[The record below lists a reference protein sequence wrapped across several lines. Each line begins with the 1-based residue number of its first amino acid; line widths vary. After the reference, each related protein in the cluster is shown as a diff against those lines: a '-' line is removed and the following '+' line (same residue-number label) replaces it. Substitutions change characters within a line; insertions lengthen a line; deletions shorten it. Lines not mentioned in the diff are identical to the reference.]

1 MRRHPLK
8 RLHRAFVAGAT
19 GLIAAIATV
28 AVGSVGAQGQENWQ
42 TLSLPGETERVRLSN
57 QDHTYQVSPDGGR
70 SWSRSMPQATRV
82 QLRSRSFDPL
92 QTSGLQSTAK
102 GDAYIVQF
110 TAAPLDSQRRDLRRL
125 GVRLGAYLPDF
136 AYVTRLDPA
145 SRDRVRALPYIRWV
159 GAYEP
164 SDKVAPEAAPGR
176 VRIALVHRDVVD
188 QGSIINKI
196 EALGGSVQAISASR
210 GLIEATLDGAQLQAI
225 ADDGNVLAIDRWS
238 APETDMNNARADGGA
253 NLIETARGYRG
264 QGVRGE
270 VMDGGLRTTHQEFA
284 ARPPVMH
291 TGNTTST
298 SHGTSTYGQIFAQGV
313 SATNRGLLPEG
324 QGIFAAYNQVSD
336 RHAHTAQLVNPSGNY
351 RAVFQS
357 NSWGDALTTSY
368 TTISAAMDD
377 IVFDHDILI
386 CQSQS
391 NTGNRNSRPQAWSK
405 NVVSVG
411 GQYHKNT
418 LSRTDDA
425 WQGGASIGPAADG
438 RLKPDLSNYYDQI
451 NTTSS
456 TSNTSYTTSF
466 GGTSGATPIT
476 CGNFGLLFQMW
487 ADGVFAGGPGLGRDV
502 FTSRPH
508 AATAK
513 ALMINQA
520 NQYTFSGTAHDLTR
534 VHQGWGTAS
543 VGNLYNQAQANG
555 WRLPILVNET
565 DLLTV
570 GQKKT
575 YTLTTDGTQPL
586 KATLVWTD
594 PAGSPSASK
603 AQVNNLT
610 LKVTA
615 PGGTVYWGNN
625 GLNAGNWSTSGGAA
639 NTVDTV
645 ENVFIQSP
653 AAGTWTIEVFADAI
667 NSDGHVETSA
677 TDVDYALVVTAKVGT
692 GTASPTPTTSSPSPS
707 PTPKKFTNDTDYP
720 INDNTTIESPIT
732 VTGVPG
738 NAPATLK
745 VDVNI
750 THTYKGDLVVT
761 LVAPDGSLYV
771 LHNRSGGS
779 ADNIIQVFT
788 VNASSEVANGTW
800 KLRVSDQANRDV
812 GTLNTWSLIF

>member
-1 MRRHPLK
+1 MNRRH
-8 RLHRAFVAGAT
+8 RTSVRAIVAGAT
-19 GLIAAIATV
+19 GLLTAIAIVTV
-28 AVGSVGAQGQENWQ
+28 VSTTTNATNAAAAQGERTLTIAGEQEQ
-42 TLSLPGETERVRLSN
+42 VRLAPTGTMQQIS
-57 QDHTYQVSPDGGR
+57 QDAGR
-70 SWSRSMPQATRV
+70 TWSRWLPTPTQI

-92 QTSGLQSTAK
+92 ATVQVQKASA
-102 GDAYIVQF
+102 AYIVQF
-110 TAAPLDSQRRDLRRL
+110 ATSPLDSQRRDLRKL
-125 GVRLGAYLPDF
+125 GVRLGAYLPDA
-136 AYVTRLDPA
+136 AYVVKMTPA
-145 SRDRVRALPYIRWV
+145 QAAETAQKPYIRWV

-164 SDKVAPEAAPGR
+164 ADKLAPELTPGR
-176 VRIALVHRDVVD
+176 VRIWLTEPDLVEQGAL
-188 QGSIINKI
+188 INRI
-196 EALGGSVQAISASR
+196 EQIGGTVELASASQAV
-210 GLIEATLDGAQLQAI
+210 IEATLDSVQLQAI
-225 ADDGNVLAIDRWS
+225 AAEGAVLAIDQWS
-238 APETDMNNARADGGA
+238 APETDMNNAREDGGA
-253 NLIETARGYRG
+253 NLIEAARGYRG

-270 VMDGGLRTTHQEFA
+270 VMDGGLRATHQEFRT
-284 ARPPVMH
+284 RPPLIH
-291 TGNTTST
+291 GSNTTDT

-313 SATNRGLLPEG
+313 VAIDRGMLPEA
-324 QGIFAAYNQVSD
+324 QGILATYTTVTD
-336 RHAHTAQLVNPSGNY
+336 RYAHTAQLVNPSLQY

-368 TTISAAMDD
+368 TTISADMDR

-391 NTGNRNSRPQAWSK
+391 NAGTRSSRPQAWAK

-411 GQYHKNT
+411 GQFHFNT
-418 LSRTDDA
+418 LSRTDDR
-425 WQGGASIGPAADG
+425 WQSGASIGPAADG

-456 TSNTSYTTSF
+456 TSDTSYTTNF

-487 ADGVFAGGPGLGRDV
+487 ADGVFAGAPGLGRDV
-502 FTSRPH
+502 FDSRPH

-520 NQYTFSGTAHDLTR
+520 NQYAFTGTAADLTR

-543 VGNLYNQAQANG
+543 VGNLYTQASANG

-565 DLLTV
+565 DLLTA
-570 GQKKT
+570 GTKKA

-594 PAGSPSASK
+594 PAGSPSAAK
-603 AQVNNLT
+603 AQVNDLT

-615 PGGTVYWGNN
+615 PNGTVFWGNN
-625 GLNAGNWSTSGGAA
+625 GLNAGNWSTSGGVA

-645 ENVFIQSP
+645 ENVFVQTP
-653 AAGTWTIEVFADAI
+653 MAGTWTIEVSADTVGA
-667 NSDGHVETSA
+667 DGHRETTA
-677 TDVDYALVVTAKVGT
+677 TDVDYALVVTGKVGT
-692 GTASPTPTTSSPSPS
+692 APTGSPSPAS
-707 PTPKKFTNDTDYP
+707 PSPAPRRFTNETDFP

-732 VTGVPG
+732 VSGVPG

-745 VDVNI
+745 VEVNI
-750 THTYKGDLVVT
+750 THTFIGDLVVT

-771 LHNRSGGS
+771 LHNRAGGS
-779 ADNIIQVFT
+779 ADNINTTYT

-800 KLRVSDQANRDV
+800 RLRVADQANADV
-812 GTLNTWSLIF
+812 GTLNVWSLVF

>member
-1 MRRHPLK
+1 MI
-8 RLHRAFVAGAT
+8 AGAT
-19 GLIAAIATV
+19 GLVAAIAAV
-28 AVGSVGAQGQENWQ
+28 AVQGVGAQGQDGLR
-42 TLSLPGETERVRLSN
+42 TLSLPGETERVRFN
-57 QDHTYQVSPDGGR
+57 DADGTFQISSDGR
-70 SWSRSMPQATRV
+70 AWSRAMPQATQV
-82 QLRSRSFDPL
+82 HLRNRTFDPL
-92 QTSGLQSTAK
+92 RTVGTEAVAN
-102 GDAYIVQF
+102 AYIVQF
-110 TAAPLDSQRRDLRRL
+110 AAAPLDSQRRELRRL
-125 GVRLGAYLPDF
+125 GVKLGAYLPDF
-136 AYVTRLDPA
+136 AYVARMSA
-145 SRDRVRALPYIRWV
+145 QSRDAVKALPFVRWV
-159 GAYEP
+159 GAYQA
-164 SDKVAPEAAPGR
+164 SDKIAPEAKPGR
-176 VRIALVHRDVVD
+176 VRISLVNRDLVD
-188 QGSIINKI
+188 QGSVINRI
-196 EALGGSVQAISASR
+196 ESLGGTVKLASASR
-210 GLIEATLDGAQLQAI
+210 ALIEAEVDGVQLAAI
-225 ADDGNVLAIDRWS
+225 AEHEAVLAIDAWS
-238 APETDMNNARADGGA
+238 GPETDMDLARQDGGA
-253 NLIETARGYRG
+253 TVIEAARGYRG

-270 VMDGGLRTTHQEFA
+270 VMDGGLRVTHQEFA
-284 ARPPVMH
+284 ARPPIVH
-291 TGNTTST
+291 AGNSTDT

-313 SATNRGLLPEG
+313 SAQHTGMLPAA
-324 QGIFAAYNQVSD
+324 QGMIAAYSVVSD
-336 RHAHTAQLVNPSGNY
+336 RYAHTAQLVDPSGTY

-377 IVFDHDILI
+377 IVFDHDLLI

-391 NTGNRNSRPQAWSK
+391 NAGTRSSRPQAWAK

-411 GQYHKNT
+411 GQFHRNT

-425 WQGGASIGPAADG
+425 WSSGASIGPAADG

-456 TSNTSYTTSF
+456 TSNTSYTATF

-502 FTSRPH
+502 FTARPH

-555 WRLPILVNET
+555 WSLPILVNET
-565 DLLTV
+565 DLLTA
-570 GQKKT
+570 GNKKV
-575 YTLTTDGTQPL
+575 YTVTTDGTQPL
-586 KATLVWTD
+586 KASLVWTD
-594 PAGSPSASK
+594 PAASPSASK
-603 AQVNNLT
+603 ALVNDLT

-615 PGGTVYWGNN
+615 PNGTVYWGNN
-625 GLNAGNWSTSGGAA
+625 GLNAGNWSTSGGVA

-645 ENVFIQSP
+645 ENVFVQSP
-653 AAGTWTIEVFADAI
+653 AAGTWTIEVSADAV
-667 NSDGHVETSA
+667 NSDGHAETTA

-692 GTASPTPTTSSPSPS
+692 PPTGSPTPTPTASPSASPSPV
-707 PTPKKFTNDTDYP
+707 PVKFTNDTDFP
-720 INDNTTIESPIT
+720 ILDNTTIESPIT

-750 THTYKGDLVVT
+750 THTYRGDLVVT

-771 LHNRSGGS
+771 LHNRTGGS
-779 ADNIIQVFT
+779 ADNLIATFT

-800 KLRVSDQANRDV
+800 KLRVADQASLDT
-812 GTLNTWSLIF
+812 GTLNSWSLTF